1 MFEFICSKCG
11 AKFEALLLSGE
22 DAKCPKCNN
31 KNLTKQFSSFAAM
44 PSSHSCSLTDSCSA
58 ATKHKNKCCGGC
70 CHPR

>member
-1 MFEFICSKCG
+1 
-11 AKFEALLLSGE
+11 
-22 DAKCPKCNN
+22 
-31 KNLTKQFSSFAAM
+31 M